1 MHASSAPRQIDARRS
16 PCPARSPLAHT
27 VEEAYESRL
36 LGEVA
41 RWDDQAAFESLYASH
56 FNAVRSAAMQI
67 CRDADVADDIAQQT
81 FTALWIR
88 AERLAATTV
97 RLRPWLCTV
106 ARNAAIDYLRGGALA
121 NRPLAAAAEVASAE
135 PDPADALVAAQSAAA
150 LRAALAM
157 LSPEQRD
164 AVELVYFSGMTY
176 RAAAD
181 ACGQPRGTLKS
192 RVRLALSHLRQ
203 LLSQ

>member
-1 MHASSAPRQIDARRS
+1 MYASAARQIDARRS
-16 PCPARSPLAHT
+16 PCPVQPPLAHT
-27 VEEAYESRL
+27 VEEAYEAIL

-41 RWDDQAAFESLYASH
+41 RWDDQAAFESLYTDH
-56 FNAVRSAAMQI
+56 FDAVRSAALKI

-88 AERLAATTV
+88 AERLAAKTL

-106 ARNAAIDYLRGGALA
+106 ARNAAIDYLRGGIA
-121 NRPLAAAAEVASAE
+121 NGPLDAAAELASTE
-135 PDPADALVAAQSAAA
+135 PDPADALISAQSTAA
-150 LRAALAM
+150 LRAALAT
-157 LSPEQRD
+157 LSPEQRG

-176 RAAAD
+176 RAAAEVS
-181 ACGQPRGTLKS
+181 GQPQGTLKS

-203 LLSQ
+203 ILSR